1 MTGCLYAQ
9 EPGSL
14 RCYSTDG
21 ELLSSDNR
29 SSGWG
34 VFSSPVSGR
43 VVTDGNPANVFD
55 GRTLALLNSVDCEG
69 YSSLLGINAAD
80 ELIYC
85 AYKGDG
91 SGAILHF
98 STLEGE
104 HLAAIPSNALT
115 PQMSVDGKYLMYED
129 GFDQKLIILNNH
141 QIVADT
147 KKCRILMELIGKAC
161 FIRYIPI
168 NC

>member
-1 MTGCLYAQ
+1 MCL
-9 EPGSL
+9 
-14 RCYSTDG
+14 RD
-21 ELLSSDNR
+21 R
-29 SSGWG
+29 
-34 VFSSPVSGR
+34 
-43 VVTDGNPANVFD
+43 
-55 GRTLALLNSVDCEG
+55 
-69 YSSLLGINAAD
+69 
-80 ELIYC
+80 IYC

-147 KKCRILMELIGKAC
+147 KMPYSYGTYWKSMLHPVHPRCV
-161 FIRYIPI
+161 
-168 NC
+168 